1 MTKTMA
7 KTEDEG
13 NADAKKS
20 GGGGPREEDDAKV
33 AHPSPTS
40 SAASAASKSFFSKL
54 FLLAFVGLSLAI
66 GLREDAMIGDDPMAK
81 SDGLGVGT
89 DARSM
94 GDKIHISFCQS

>member
-13 NADAKKS
+13 NDDAK
-20 GGGGPREEDDAKV
+20 GGGGPPREEDDAKV
-33 AHPSPTS
+33 AHPPTS

-66 GLREDAMIGDDPMAK
+66 GLREDAMGDDPMAK

>member
-1 MTKTMA
+1 MA
-7 KTEDEG
+7 KKEDEG
-13 NADAKKS
+13 NDDAK

-33 AHPSPTS
+33 AHPPTS
-40 SAASAASKSFFSKL
+40 SAASKSFFSKL

-66 GLREDAMIGDDPMAK
+66 GLREDAMGDDPMAK

>member
-1 MTKTMA
+1 MQ
-7 KTEDEG
+7 
-13 NADAKKS
+13 KS
-20 GGGGPREEDDAKV
+20 RIHQHRQQHRQHRNP
-33 AHPSPTS
+33 
-40 SAASAASKSFFSKL
+40 FFSKL

-66 GLREDAMIGDDPMAK
+66 GLREDAMGDDPMAK

>member
-1 MTKTMA
+1 MA
-7 KTEDEG
+7 KKEDEG
-13 NADAKKS
+13 NDDAK

-33 AHPSPTS
+33 AHPPTS

-66 GLREDAMIGDDPMAK
+66 GLREDAMGDDPMAK

>member
-7 KTEDEG
+7 TEG
-13 NADAKKS
+13 NADDAK
-20 GGGGPREEDDAKV
+20 GVPREEDDDAKV
-33 AHPSPTS
+33 AHPPTAS
-40 SAASAASKSFFSKL
+40 SASSSKSFSKL

-66 GLREDAMIGDDPMAK
+66 GLRDDAIGDDLVAK
-81 SDGLGVGT
+81 SDPLGVGT

>member
-1 MTKTMA
+1 MA

-13 NADAKKS
+13 NDDAK

-40 SAASAASKSFFSKL
+40 SSASKSFSKL

-66 GLREDAMIGDDPMAK
+66 GLREDAMGDDPMAK

>member
-1 MTKTMA
+1 MA

-13 NADAKKS
+13 NAEDDDAK

-33 AHPSPTS
+33 AHPPTS

-66 GLREDAMIGDDPMAK
+66 GLREDAIGDDPMAK
-81 SDGLGVGT
+81 SDSLGVGT

>member
-13 NADAKKS
+13 NDDAK

-33 AHPSPTS
+33 AHPPTS
-40 SAASAASKSFFSKL
+40 SAAWAASKSFFYKL
-54 FLLAFVGLSLAI
+54 FLLAFVGLSLLI
-66 GLREDAMIGDDPMAK
+66 GLREDAMGDDPTAK

>member
-1 MTKTMA
+1 MTLTKTMA

-13 NADAKKS
+13 NDDAKK

-33 AHPSPTS
+33 AHPPTS

-66 GLREDAMIGDDPMAK
+66 GLREDAMGDDPMAK

>member
-33 AHPSPTS
+33 AHPPTS

-66 GLREDAMIGDDPMAK
+66 GLRDDAMGDDPMAK

>member
-13 NADAKKS
+13 NDADDDAK

-33 AHPSPTS
+33 AHPPTS

-66 GLREDAMIGDDPMAK
+66 GLREDAMGDDPMAK

>member
-13 NADAKKS
+13 NDDAK

-33 AHPSPTS
+33 AHPPTS

>member
-1 MTKTMA
+1 MTLTKRMA
-7 KTEDEG
+7 KTEDVG
-13 NADAKKS
+13 NDDAM

-33 AHPSPTS
+33 AHPPTSS

-66 GLREDAMIGDDPMAK
+66 GLREDAMGDDPMAK

>member
-13 NADAKKS
+13 NDDAK

-33 AHPSPTS
+33 AHPPTS
-40 SAASAASKSFFSKL
+40 SAASKSFFSKL

-66 GLREDAMIGDDPMAK
+66 GLREDAIGDDPMAK

>member
-1 MTKTMA
+1 MA

-13 NADAKKS
+13 NDDAK

-33 AHPSPTS
+33 AHPPTSS

-66 GLREDAMIGDDPMAK
+66 GLREDAMGDDPMAK

>member
-7 KTEDEG
+7 KKEDEG
-13 NADAKKS
+13 NDDAK

-33 AHPSPTS
+33 AHPPTS

-66 GLREDAMIGDDPMAK
+66 GLREDAIGDDPMAK

>member
-33 AHPSPTS
+33 AHPPTS
-40 SAASAASKSFFSKL
+40 SAASAASKSFSKL

>member
-1 MTKTMA
+1 MA

-13 NADAKKS
+13 NDDAK

-33 AHPSPTS
+33 AHPPTS
-40 SAASAASKSFFSKL
+40 SAASAASKSFFYKL

-66 GLREDAMIGDDPMAK
+66 GLREDAMGDDPMAK

>member
-1 MTKTMA
+1 MA

-33 AHPSPTS
+33 AHPPTS
-40 SAASAASKSFFSKL
+40 SAASAASKSFSKL

>member
-1 MTKTMA
+1 MTLTKTMA
-7 KTEDEG
+7 KKEDEG
-13 NADAKKS
+13 NDDAK

-33 AHPSPTS
+33 AHPPTS

-66 GLREDAMIGDDPMAK
+66 GLREDAMGDDPMAK

>member
-33 AHPSPTS
+33 AHPPTS

-66 GLREDAMIGDDPMAK
+66 GLREDAMGDDPMAK

>member
-1 MTKTMA
+1 MTKMMA

-13 NADAKKS
+13 NDDAKK

-33 AHPSPTS
+33 AHPPTS
-40 SAASAASKSFFSKL
+40 SAASKSFFSKL

-66 GLREDAMIGDDPMAK
+66 GLREDAMGDDPMAK

>member
-7 KTEDEG
+7 KTTDEG
-13 NADAKKS
+13 NADDDDAK

-33 AHPSPTS
+33 AHPPTS
-40 SAASAASKSFFSKL
+40 SAASKSFFSKL

-66 GLREDAMIGDDPMAK
+66 GLREDAIGDDPMAK

>member
-1 MTKTMA
+1 MA

-13 NADAKKS
+13 NDDAK

-33 AHPSPTS
+33 AHPPTS
-40 SAASAASKSFFSKL
+40 SAAASAASKSFFSKL

-66 GLREDAMIGDDPMAK
+66 GLREDAMGDDPMAK

>member
-7 KTEDEG
+7 KTTDEG
-13 NADAKKS
+13 NADDDDAK

-33 AHPSPTS
+33 AHPPT
-40 SAASAASKSFFSKL
+40 SAASAASKSFSKL

-66 GLREDAMIGDDPMAK
+66 GLREDAMGDDPMAK

>member
-1 MTKTMA
+1 MTLTKTMA
-7 KTEDEG
+7 KKEDEG
-13 NADAKKS
+13 NDDAK

-33 AHPSPTS
+33 AHPPTS

-66 GLREDAMIGDDPMAK
+66 GLREDAIGDDPMAK

>member
-1 MTKTMA
+1 MTLTKTMA

-13 NADAKKS
+13 NDDAKK

-33 AHPSPTS
+33 AHPPPSA
-40 SAASAASKSFFSKL
+40 AASAASKSFSKL

-66 GLREDAMIGDDPMAK
+66 GLREDAIGDDPMAK
-81 SDGLGVGT
+81 SDSLGVGT

>member
-1 MTKTMA
+1 MTLTKTMA

-13 NADAKKS
+13 NDDAKK

-33 AHPSPTS
+33 AHPPTS
-40 SAASAASKSFFSKL
+40 SAASKSFFSKL

-66 GLREDAMIGDDPMAK
+66 GLREDAMGDDPMAK

>member
-1 MTKTMA
+1 MTKMMA

-13 NADAKKS
+13 NDDAKK

-33 AHPSPTS
+33 AHPPTS

-66 GLREDAMIGDDPMAK
+66 GLREDAMGDDPMAK

>member
-13 NADAKKS
+13 NDDAKK

-33 AHPSPTS
+33 AHPPTS

-66 GLREDAMIGDDPMAK
+66 GLREDAMGDDPMAK

>member
-1 MTKTMA
+1 MTLTKTMA

-13 NADAKKS
+13 NDDAKK

-33 AHPSPTS
+33 AHPPTS
-40 SAASAASKSFFSKL
+40 SAASKSFFSKL

-66 GLREDAMIGDDPMAK
+66 GLREDAIGDDPMAK

>member
-1 MTKTMA
+1 MSETMA

-33 AHPSPTS
+33 AHPPTS
-40 SAASAASKSFFSKL
+40 SAASAASKSFSKL

>member
-1 MTKTMA
+1 MA

-13 NADAKKS
+13 NDDAKK

-33 AHPSPTS
+33 AHPPTS
-40 SAASAASKSFFSKL
+40 SAASKSFFSKL

-66 GLREDAMIGDDPMAK
+66 GLREDAIGDDPMAK
-81 SDGLGVGT
+81 SDSLGVGT

>member
-1 MTKTMA
+1 MTLTKTMA

-33 AHPSPTS
+33 AHPPTS
-40 SAASAASKSFFSKL
+40 SAASAASKSFSKL

>member
-1 MTKTMA
+1 MA

-33 AHPSPTS
+33 AHPPTSS

-66 GLREDAMIGDDPMAK
+66 GLREDAMGDDPMAK

>member
-1 MTKTMA
+1 MA

-13 NADAKKS
+13 NADAKK

-40 SAASAASKSFFSKL
+40 SSASKSFSKL

>member
-13 NADAKKS
+13 NDAAK

-33 AHPSPTS
+33 AHPPTS

-66 GLREDAMIGDDPMAK
+66 GLREDAMGDDPMAK

>member
-1 MTKTMA
+1 MA

-40 SAASAASKSFFSKL
+40 SAASAASKSFSKL

-66 GLREDAMIGDDPMAK
+66 GLREDAIGDDPMAK

>member
-7 KTEDEG
+7 KKEDEG
-13 NADAKKS
+13 NDDAK

-33 AHPSPTS
+33 AHPPTS

-66 GLREDAMIGDDPMAK
+66 GLREDAMGDDPMAK